1 MGLLSGETKNWSR
14 TICAQDLAG
23 LDLLQEVRLLLLGA
37 SGEALLLGFVDGLLD
52 RLALSVGA
60 GLSVVLLGALLL
72 ALAAS
77 QLLPELGAVATAVVK
92 VGGVRCGPES
102 VTLEMRW
109 PRC

>member
-1 MGLLSGETKNWSR
+1 MVR
-14 TICAQDLAG
+14 TICAQHLAG

-37 SGEALLLGFVDGLLD
+37 SGEALLLGLVDGVLD
-52 RLALSVGA
+52 GLALGVGA

-102 VTLEMRW
+102 VTLEMPRW